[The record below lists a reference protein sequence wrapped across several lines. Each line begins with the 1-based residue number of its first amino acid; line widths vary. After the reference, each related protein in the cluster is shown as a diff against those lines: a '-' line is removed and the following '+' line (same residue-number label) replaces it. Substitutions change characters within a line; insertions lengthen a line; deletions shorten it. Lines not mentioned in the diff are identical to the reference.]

1 MFLEQKMVTKKT
13 QKIRNPGPP
22 PLIWKSFPFSCF
34 LLGSRKEGGYSTVR
48 LTVRGG
54 RGSATLALTVS
65 KCEIFDPFFKMEYD
79 SMVLK
84 QFFSHCERS
93 QKCIFNAFNASAIPL
108 SDRFMTEQQRLK
120 GGVENFCSCMRMA
133 FLG

>member
-22 PLIWKSFPFSCF
+22 PLFGKVSHFRASFWEVVKKAD
-34 LLGSRKEGGYSTVR
+34 RE
-48 LTVRGG
+48 GG

-79 SMVLK
+79 SMELK

-93 QKCIFNAFNASAIPL
+93 QKCIFNA
-108 SDRFMTEQQRLK
+108 
-120 GGVENFCSCMRMA
+120 
-133 FLG
+133 